1 MSNQTPLSAEYP
13 LTLQAI
19 DFFEK
24 LRDELLNGPHHQ
36 YIRRNRICVGCL
48 IRHVR
53 EANRKMS
60 MPLNPYILN
69 RAMIHVTAFIHA
81 VINHP
86 NAERSVCVEVGEIL
100 EDVIARRINSVN
112 HLFEE

>member
-19 DFFEK
+19 DFIEK

-36 YIRRNRICVGCL
+36 YIRRNRICVGCFK
-48 IRHVR
+48 RHVR

-69 RAMIHVTAFIHA
+69 RAMIPVTAFIHA
-81 VINHP
+81 VINQP

-100 EDVIARRINSVN
+100 QDVIARRIISVN